1 MTRLSIAPAAP
12 VSLGELMTA
21 EMIHAEF
28 YAHLDKAPSVRWVA
42 SRMPRDAAQR
52 VGKSLAW
59 WRADVLAVVQPVRRK
74 AS

>member
-1 MTRLSIAPAAP
+1 MKLSIAPATP

-42 SRMPRDAAQR
+42 GQMPRDAAQR
-52 VGKSLAW
+52 VGKALAW
-59 WRADVLAVVQPVRRK
+59 WRADVLAVVQPQRRK